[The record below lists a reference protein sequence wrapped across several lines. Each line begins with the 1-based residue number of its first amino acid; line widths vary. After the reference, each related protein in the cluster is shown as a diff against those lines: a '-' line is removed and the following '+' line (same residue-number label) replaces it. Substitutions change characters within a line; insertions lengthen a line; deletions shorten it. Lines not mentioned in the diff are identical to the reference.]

1 MCTTRIGGKRTGNP
15 AFSGRVFLIR
25 TPENSAEPGIKT
37 FGVRKK
43 DSLRQQTHP
52 PFPYFRRT
60 HTIIG
65 QWHWFIGNF
74 IYLCNIEITKAFLRG
89 RTYFPAPDVFAFK
102 YCDGP
107 SNLCEVA
114 SLLLNSS
121 KSRAVAIFLSLNK
134 NHAIAHPIF
143 LAPSLSRFDEAL
155 LQCGTRRQT
164 PGLDNFPGTVKF
176 KNPETVG
183 RHFYQ

>member
-121 KSRAVAIFLSLNK
+121 KFGPSQSFLFPNK
-134 NHAIAHPIF
+134 DHATTAR
-143 LAPSLSRFDEAL
+143 LSRFPAE
-155 LQCGTRRQT
+155 
-164 PGLDNFPGTVKF
+164 DNLYPATTICCSSAARAAKR
-176 KNPETVG
+176 PASTIS
-183 RHFYQ
+183 RAR